1 MAILSV
7 SFLQFI
13 AFSFFL
19 ITHALSSPTKS
30 LTEAKNGKCCV
41 FPPLIKATAEQLQ
54 AGLAA
59 RCYTSVHIVQAY
71 LDRIK
76 EVNGILRPVAEI
88 NPDALKIAAD
98 LDNERACK
106 KLRGPL
112 HGLPVL
118 IKGNIGTNDK
128 LQTTAGS
135 TILLNSTLYED
146 ATVAKKLREAGIIIL
161 GKTGLSQWSNF
172 RGQIPSGWGAFGGQV
187 HAAYSP
193 NQDPSGSSSGSGVAS
208 DLGLA
213 WATLGTETVGSIVSP
228 AEVNNVVGVKPTVGL
243 TSRHLVIPIAAYQDT
258 VGPMTRTVKD
268 AAFLL
273 QAIAGK
279 DAKDNFTSEIPS
291 LPNYV
296 AACKRGA
303 LKGKRLGVPSNALR
317 APNQGREADSIFEK
331 GLKDLEKAGA
341 IIVQDVKYEE
351 TAEAQLNQ
359 LLVPLLSADFNKA
372 LPDYLKQL
380 KSNPNN
386 LRTVS
391 DIRDATQKSPKENYP
406 VYNTS
411 VWDGAIKLG
420 YDSTSPKFQEMRKK
434 AVKLSGDGCILR
446 AIKKYKLDGLVLP
459 TAMSSLAPGAYG
471 SPIITVPIGSTP
483 VASNSTE
490 KSTGFVNPVGIAFF
504 AERWSEEKL
513 FGFAYDFEQVTQAR
527 DTLKRYIE
535 PKAGLKEQR
544 RKSK

>member
-1 MAILSV
+1 MAFFSV

-19 ITHALSSPTKS
+19 IPHALSSPTKS

-172 RGQIPSGWGAFGGQV
+172 RGQIPNGWSAFGGRV
-187 HAAYSP
+187 YAAYSP

-213 WATLGTETVGSIVSP
+213 WATLGTETIGSIVSP
-228 AEVNNVVGVKPTVGL
+228 AEMSNVVGVKPTVGL

-279 DAKDNFTSEIPS
+279 DAKDKFTSEIPS
-291 LPNYV
+291 IPDYV
-296 AACKRGA
+296 AA
-303 LKGKRLGVPSNALR
+303 VPT
-317 APNQGREADSIFEK
+317 QGREADAIFEK

-341 IIVQDVKYEE
+341 IIVQDVKYED
-351 TAEAQLNQ
+351 TAETQLTE
-359 LLVPLLSADFNKA
+359 LLDPLLGADFNKA

-391 DIRDATQKSPKENYP
+391 DIRRVTQKSPKENYP
-406 VYNTS
+406 EYNTS
-411 VWDGAIKLG
+411 SWDAAIKLG

-434 AVKLSGDGCILR
+434 AVKLTEDGCILR

-459 TAMSSLAPGAYG
+459 TAMSPLVPGVYG

-483 VASNSTE
+483 VASNSTD
-490 KSTGFVNPVGIAFF
+490 KSTGFVRPVGIAFF

-513 FGFAYDFEQVTQAR
+513 FGFAYDFEQVTQVR
-527 DTLKRYIE
+527 DTQKRYIE